1 VNLVDRTIHIDA
13 DTAAVYELL
22 TDPAQFVR
30 WMAPSATLDPRPG
43 GIVSWEHVNGD
54 VVSGSYVELV
64 PHRRVVFTYGWERED
79 VGVPPGSTVVEID
92 LRPKDG
98 GTELHLVHR
107 GLSGPMADAHD
118 GGWANYLDRLA
129 VTAAGLDPGPDALA
143 GARVPTARSLGL
155 T

>member
-1 VNLVDRTIHIDA
+1 VKLVDRTIHIDA
-13 DTAAVYELL
+13 EVAAVYELL
-22 TDPAQFVR
+22 TDAEQFVR
-30 WMAPSATLDPRPG
+30 WMAPTATLDPRPG
-43 GIVSWEHVNGD
+43 GVVSWEHLNGD

-64 PHRRVVFTYGWERED
+64 PNRRIVFTYGWERED

-92 LRPKDG
+92 LRPKHG

-107 GLSGPMADAHD
+107 GLPGPMADAHA

-129 VTAAGLDPGPDALA
+129 TTAAGLDPGPDPLA
-143 GARVPTARSLGL
+143 QERVPTARSLGL